1 MTQAQPA
8 LADDALAASVSPDVQ
23 RQAARMAQD
32 AFAQMFRLTL
42 NADDAGRQAGV
53 AEAAELLRNWA
64 QAGADDEAR
73 SLRLA
78 LLVAGMDQWGLAY
91 SQAFEIAAIPGL
103 SELLGALRTGLD
115 ARQEAA
121 FELKFAAL
129 DAAETNAVDFKVEL
143 RRAVH
148 LALWHA
154 LIASAE
160 EAEAKRI
167 LNRLGSMML
176 ALMTA
181 MPQLGWRL
189 VADALAHIQI
199 RCLAESLAGE
209 GLARETTEGL
219 FGALSQALPKETRDR
234 VFAYSTQAV
243 LAWQRA
249 RRQAHAA
256 PPEIQ

>member
-1 MTQAQPA
+1 
-8 LADDALAASVSPDVQ
+8 
-23 RQAARMAQD
+23 
-32 AFAQMFRLTL
+32 MFRLTL

-53 AEAAELLRNWA
+53 AETEKLLRNWA
-64 QAGADDEAR
+64 QAGADDDAR

-115 ARQEAA
+115 AQQEAA
-121 FELKFAAL
+121 FELKFVAI
-129 DAAETNAVDFKVEL
+129 DSAETNAVDFKVEL
-143 RRAVH
+143 RRAIH

-154 LIASAE
+154 MIASEE
-160 EAEAKRI
+160 EAEARRI
-167 LNRLGSMML
+167 LKQLGSMML
-176 ALMTA
+176 ALMNA
-181 MPQLGWRL
+181 MPQIGWRL

-209 GLARETTEGL
+209 GLARATTEGL
-219 FGALSQALPKETRDR
+219 FGALSQALPKEARDR
-234 VFAYSTQAV
+234 LFAHSTQVV
-243 LAWQRA
+243 LAWQQA
-249 RRQAHAA
+249 RRQAHPA